1 MFEKWMDAPRH
12 MLVEQAAAHGR
23 GDDLSDGMFVG
34 LMAGSCV
41 SVWAVSGGIYYLSQK
56 KKQEQKTEGQPLVAT
71 EETAETET
79 TGGAVGV
86 SSLSVL
92 LSIPALFAH

>member
-1 MFEKWMDAPRH
+1 MFEQFVDAPRH
-12 MLVEQAAAHGR
+12 LLVEQAK
-23 GDDLSDGMFVG
+23 DDDSISNELFVG

-41 SVWAVSGGIYYLSQK
+41 SVWAVAGGIWYLSQK
-56 KKQEQKTEGQPLVAT
+56 KKEEQKEEGRPLVADENT
-71 EETAETET
+71 ENAEESA
-79 TGGAVGV
+79 GGAVGV